1 MDGDGKG
8 PGERRKPRTT
18 VLLWG
23 IAAALALI
31 ACVMDTIENGR
42 VSVMKAVLAGSLT
55 LLAFA
60 TYRRLRRP

>member
-1 MDGDGKG
+1 MDGEGKG

-18 VLLWG
+18 ALLWG

-31 ACVMDTIENGR
+31 AFVMDTIENGR
-42 VSVMKAVLAGSLT
+42 VSAMKAILAGSTT

-60 TYRRLRRP
+60 TYLRTRKP

>member
-31 ACVMDTIENGR
+31 AFVMDTIENGH
-42 VSVMKAVLAGSLT
+42 VSAMKAILAGSLT

-60 TYRRLRRP
+60 TYRRTRRP